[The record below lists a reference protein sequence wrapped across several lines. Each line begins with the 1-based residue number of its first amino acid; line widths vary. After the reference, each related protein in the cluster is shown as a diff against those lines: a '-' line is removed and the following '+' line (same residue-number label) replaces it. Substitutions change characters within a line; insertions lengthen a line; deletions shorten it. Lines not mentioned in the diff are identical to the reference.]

1 MISDNYKKVLSEK
14 NQIIKQQ
21 NETERVKLE
30 ENKVNTMTSA
40 LTEVKTQIKA
50 YKTIECNYDEVDA
63 TNKKMDDMKTKTAAL
78 NEKFSTILNG
88 LKSYCKNAKE
98 KNESYTVIN
107 QESNTQKKTPIKY

>member
-40 LTEVKTQIKA
+40 LTEVKT
-50 YKTIECNYDEVDA
+50 
-63 TNKKMDDMKTKTAAL
+63 
-78 NEKFSTILNG
+78 
-88 LKSYCKNAKE
+88 
-98 KNESYTVIN
+98 
-107 QESNTQKKTPIKY
+107 